1 MMHSKK
7 FQKVAIFIH
16 IQSRKDEIF
25 HKNATYDIFYYNF
38 AIFFERK
45 MSSLRKEIFRI
56 TPERKKEYAELQKK
70 LRKES
75 TVHLEKNAVQL
86 KSITTLENK
95 VKRIEGIIRVF
106 ETKFAHIDEYIAGL
120 ISDNEEQQ
128 HEITRLQKKM

>member
-1 MMHSKK
+1 M
-7 FQKVAIFIH
+7 A
-16 IQSRKDEIF
+16 RDEIF
-25 HKNATYDIFYYNF
+25 HKNATYDIFITI

-45 MSSLRKEIFRI
+45 MSSLRKEIFHI
-56 TPERKKEYAELQKK
+56 TPERKKEYEELQKK

-95 VKRIEGIIRVF
+95 VKRIEGIIREF